1 MLERIASARWESKAP
16 LSAQLSALFEKA
28 FAKHP
33 KNRFP
38 TAGAFA
44 GELLRYQL
52 DCGLADSPG
61 AVSEIDFASFTPMS
75 GTGLLQIPPGDG
87 TRAPVLQRLPEPAS
101 ATLAL
106 PGSPAL
112 FVNRGLRQVKD
123 RP

>member
-1 MLERIASARWESKAP
+1 MRPDERCRRGVTWALGAWA
-16 LSAQLSALFEKA
+16 AVQLSV
-28 FAKHP
+28 P
-33 KNRFP
+33 
-38 TAGAFA
+38 GAA
-44 GELLRYQL
+44 
-52 DCGLADSPG
+52 G
-61 AVSEIDFASFTPMS
+61 AVSEIDFAYFTPMS

-87 TRAPVLQRLPEPAS
+87 TRGPVLQRLPEPAS